1 MMRQLNNEAKRSE
14 FRVKADKRAQHHARQ
29 IMEIVPIVIQAVYDN
44 ADRGSIYGSLY
55 NGRLTGRSGWAT
67 FGGRRVWG
75 GYSRKQIEFREE
87 NRLGKPIARFD
98 NNSSKSEVERQIRG
112 LRRRR

>member
-1 MMRQLNNEAKRSE
+1 MQQLNSEAKRTE
-14 FRVKADKRAQHHARQ
+14 FRVKADKRARHHARQ
-29 IMEIVPIVIQAVYDN
+29 VMEIVPVVIRAVYDY
-44 ADRGSIYGSLY
+44 ADPGSVYGSLY
-55 NGRLTGRSGWAT
+55 DGKLTGRSGWAN

-98 NNSSKSEVERQIRG
+98 NNSSKSWIERQIRA